1 VYNCIF
7 SPHCT
12 EMTCDR
18 SCPIFVQT
26 NYLLE
31 RNGISFSSAVF
42 KRDEESIKT
51 ALNVI
56 HSCQDRL
63 GTVVTENTVNTAE
76 LLTYCSICENW
87 KGSQLHC
94 NVYSLKFSRY
104 IEITKQSWN
113 THSETDEL
121 EYMRIWSNSSK
132 VLIVSNIDYVN
143 FGDFES
149 QTLLNLIQSRQVV
162 GKTTIIV
169 SPPLSRLVGK
179 GSFFVGL
186 HDILERTK
194 VK

>member
-1 VYNCIF
+1 MYNCIF

-76 LLTYCSICENW
+76 LLAYCSICENW

>member
-1 VYNCIF
+1 MYNCIF